1 MIRQPLRQ
9 NPSRQQTSSPLPI
22 PAPVGGLNARDEWAN
37 MDPRDATVLTN
48 WFPQASYVEIRR
60 GYDRHRTDMADP
72 VLSILTYNKPNG
84 VDDVFAAAGG
94 TIYEVTSAG
103 TAATVESTGYT
114 SDKFQAVNFT
124 TSGGNYL
131 VAVNGADNPIIY
143 DGSAFTA
150 MSISATGL
158 TVDNL
163 INVQSHQERLWFIE
177 RDTLNV
183 WYLAVGTIAG
193 TLIKLPLG
201 SVFKLGGRLL
211 AMGTMSHDSGDGIN
225 DYAVFITDQGEMAI
239 YQGTNPGDPND
250 WKLSGRFRIGDPI
263 GYRCIVNLGA
273 DLFIITTDGLIS
285 VTRTLDY
292 DRAQQDAA
300 AVTGKIQTL
309 FNEAARRY
317 KNNFGWQALVYPKGR
332 WLVVNVPVLQE
343 RRQNQF
349 VMNTI
354 TGAWCQFTGWNANCY
369 GLGNG
374 NLYFGGNDGVVYI
387 ADSTRQD
394 NGTQIVA
401 DMQTAFNYFGMP
413 SNIKQFQ
420 LVRPNLTT
428 SGIPG
433 VDLSVNVDF
442 SNIPPSGNITVTPST
457 AGLWSDGDWGSALWG
472 GAGLQIR
479 EWIGVS
485 GVGYNAAV
493 RLRVSVN
500 GVSCNANAFDVVF
513 QPGQIL

>member
-1 MIRQPLRQ
+1 MIRQPLAQ
-9 NPSRQQTSSPLPI
+9 NPTRQQTSSPLPI
-22 PAPVGGLNARDEWAN
+22 PAPIGGLNARDEWAN

-48 WFPQASYVEIRR
+48 WFPQASYVEVRR
-60 GYDRHRTDMADP
+60 GHDPHRTGLDGDVRTIM
-72 VLSILTYNKPNG
+72 TYNGSSG
-84 VDDVFAAAGG
+84 VDTVFGVAGG
-94 TIYEVTSAG
+94 TIYDVTSAG

-114 SDKFQAVNFT
+114 SSDFQFVNFA
-124 TSGGNYL
+124 TSGGSFMP
-131 VAVNGADNPIIY
+131 AVNGEDDPIIY
-143 DGSAFTA
+143 DGSAFSA

-158 TVDNL
+158 TVSDL

-177 RDTLNV
+177 RDSLNI

-225 DYAVFITDQGEMAI
+225 DYAVFVTDQGEMAI
-239 YQGTNPGDPND
+239 FRGTNPGDAND
-250 WKLSGRFRIGDPI
+250 WHLSGRFRIGEPI
-263 GYRCIVNLGA
+263 GYRCLVNLGA
-273 DLFIITTDGLIS
+273 DLFVITTDGVIS
-285 VTRTLDY
+285 ATRTLDY

-309 FNEAARRY
+309 FNDAARRY
-317 KNNFGWQALVYPKGR
+317 KNNFGWQAIVYPKGR
-332 WLVVNVPVLQE
+332 WLVVNIPVLQGQ
-343 RRQNQF
+343 RQNQF

-354 TGAWCQFTGWNANCY
+354 TGAWCQFTGWNGNCF

-387 ADSTRQD
+387 ADQTRQD
-394 NGTQIVA
+394 NGAQIVA
-401 DMQTAFNYFGMP
+401 DMQTAFNYFGTP

-428 SGIPG
+428 SGVPG
-433 VDLSVNVDF
+433 ITMTVNVDF
-442 SNIPPSGNITVTPST
+442 SSVSPSGSVTVTPSD
-457 AGLWSDGDWGSALWG
+457 AGLWSDGDWGTALWG
-472 GAGLQIR
+472 GSGLQIR
-479 EWIGVS
+479 DWIGVS

-493 RLRVSVN
+493 RLQVAVN
-500 GVSCNANAFDVVF
+500 GVSCQANAFDVVF